1 MLLVRRIYEENEEL
15 PEKEDE
21 EFKQL
26 VKANKG
32 SAFSTEGI
40 CTLERFW
47 RNYIIYIFVVRLIGV
62 FLRFF
67 FSLSLEDGGLI
78 KFISKEPFLSL
89 AIYFWCIIIYSS
101 FTIYIGF
108 LKIKRL
114 RSLGF
119 NPWGVLIPIFSDFA
133 IKCIPCKKDFQ
144 NYKYFKGKIKYKP
157 LLIYIM
163 VIFQLLFSII
173 LLVLPLNPFI
183 YFI

>member
-67 FSLSLEDGGLI
+67 LTLTLEDGGLI
-78 KFISKEPFLSL
+78 KFISK
-89 AIYFWCIIIYSS
+89 AIFIIS
-101 FTIYIGF
+101 
-108 LKIKRL
+108 
-114 RSLGF
+114 
-119 NPWGVLIPIFSDFA
+119 
-133 IKCIPCKKDFQ
+133 
-144 NYKYFKGKIKYKP
+144 
-157 LLIYIM
+157 
-163 VIFQLLFSII
+163 SII
-173 LLVLPLNPFI
+173 NNL
-183 YFI
+183 

>member
-1 MLLVRRIYEENEEL
+1 MLIARRIYDENEEL

-47 RNYIIYIFVVRLIGV
+47 RNYIIYIFVVRLV
-62 FLRFF
+62 SAFLNFLPSPF
-67 FSLSLEDGGLI
+67 EDG
-78 KFISKEPFLSL
+78 FISKEPFLSL
-89 AIYFWCIIIYSS
+89 AILFWCIIIYST

-157 LLIYIM
+157 LLISIM